1 MSSIEMD
8 AFQDQSG
15 YIPAFLY
22 QPSKQINFGTT
33 LSQRQKVGSIEVV
46 SSLEMKVSPTS
57 NYNQRCG
64 NVKMRRCSSVVA
76 T

>member
-1 MSSIEMD
+1 MD

-46 SSLEMKVSPTS
+46 SSLEMKV
-57 NYNQRCG
+57 
-64 NVKMRRCSSVVA
+64 
-76 T
+76 